1 MFILPVLLLTF
12 LFVPGVWFRFRIWR
26 RVMHWWLFVCGM
38 DAMIF
43 RYQFLENAENV
54 VYCTKSTLILRKK
67 RIKHESPIHPRI
79 PGITSFHPTCYSAVT
94 VCHCHCHHT
103 HFHATSHCKTQRL
116 MHNELTSPK
125 NPALKEKRSSRS

>member
-1 MFILPVLLLTF
+1 MVQ
-12 LFVPGVWFRFRIWR
+12 VPYLEEGGALVA
-26 RVMHWWLFVCGM
+26 FVCGM

-79 PGITSFHPTCYSAVT
+79 PGILPFIQLIPLLSPTVT
-94 VCHCHCHHT
+94 VTVTTHT
-103 HFHATSHCKTQRL
+103 FMPPATARL
-116 MHNELTSPK
+116 NASCTMN
-125 NPALKEKRSSRS
+125 

>member
-54 VYCTKSTLILRKK
+54 VYRTKSTLILRKK

-79 PGITSFHPTCYSAVT
+79 PGILPFIQLIPLLSRSVT
-94 VCHCHCHHT
+94 VTVTTHT
-103 HFHATSHCKTQRL
+103 FMHQPLQDSTPHAQ
-116 MHNELTSPK
+116 
-125 NPALKEKRSSRS
+125 